1 MGAKLVRWA
10 SLFLL
15 GCSGCS
21 SLPLAPEAPA
31 ARVEVLEDLSGPA
44 EDELVR
50 RNRGKGRL
58 YPYRGFDPDAPP
70 VVLVHGINGA
80 PQDLRALADHAAS
93 QGFQPYVFVFDD
105 TGRYLDRSG
114 DDLARALEEYRHD
127 HWAPAAARAT
137 GDLDA
142 KPRVRIVAH
151 SMGGIVARA
160 ALNTLSD
167 HDWFPQHHGVTAM
180 GTPRRVKGTRPG
192 QVRETRL
199 HYDHI
204 DDFGRV
210 DLFAVDTPWHG
221 FFENPLSMDFRRVW
235 RQEAF
240 VDLIAESALLANLFK
255 PVLPEQV
262 HIHLIEANNTDAGG
276 SKDQIWAWGELSPEQ
291 LEARVVL
298 STGELA
304 PAGSALRIR
313 HHARAL
319 EDDDDFGELHRE
331 LEALA
336 TRGALTPESF
346 QTAVRKAVPA
356 VPGSHRSVLEQ
367 PLLHSMVVRD
377 EAQI

>member
-1 MGAKLVRWA
+1 MGAKLLRWA
-10 SLFLL
+10 GLAMMA
-15 GCSGCS
+15 CSGCS
-21 SLPLAPEAPA
+21 SLAMAPEAPTP
-31 ARVEVLEDLSGPA
+31 RVEVLEDLSDAA
-44 EDELVR
+44 EADVVR
-50 RNRGKGRL
+50 SNHGKGRL
-58 YPYRGFDPDAPP
+58 YPYGRFDPDAPP

-80 PQDLRALADHAAS
+80 PQDLEAIAEHAES
-93 QGFQPYVFVFDD
+93 QGFQPYLFVFDD

-137 GDLDA
+137 GDPDA

-167 HDWFPQHHGVTAM
+167 HAWFPEHYGVTAL
-180 GTPRRVKGTRPG
+180 GTPRRVKGTRPS
-192 QVRETRL
+192 QVGDTRL
-199 HYDHI
+199 RFDHI

-221 FFENPLSMDFRRVW
+221 FFENPVSMDFRRVW

-240 VDLIAESALLANLFK
+240 VDLIAESALLANLFE
-255 PVLPEQV
+255 PQLPDQV

-276 SKDQIWAWGELSPEQ
+276 NKDQIWAWGELSPEQ

-304 PAGSALRIR
+304 PSGSALRIR

-319 EDDDDFGELHRE
+319 EDDDDFNELHAE
-331 LEALA
+331 LVALA
-336 TRGALTPESF
+336 ARGALTPQAF
-346 QTAVRKAVPA
+346 QAAVRRAVPA

-367 PLLHSMVVRD
+367 PQLHSLVVG
-377 EAQI
+377 EAAQI